1 MNAPTSVITPEIRKM
16 IEDQLPG
23 QVGTILKDRLALLDK
38 LEPLSRT
45 LTQETLDLRAKVE
58 GLEKQILD
66 QTALDK
72 KRAEL
77 TTLQEDVA
85 RRERDMKVTMLELRA
100 AEAEKRADNAYELVR
115 TLVKTPDR
123 IKTIT
128 ESANTPVGV
137 NGGPNSCGFVQQSTE
152 TRTVTESQHLD

>member
-23 QVGTILKDRLALLDK
+23 QVGTILKDRLALLDR

-45 LTQETLDLRAKVE
+45 LTQETVDLRAKVE

-72 KRAEL
+72 KLLEL
-77 TTLQEDVA
+77 KTLQEDVA
-85 RRERDMKVTMLELRA
+85 SRERDMKVTLLELRA
-100 AEAEKRADNAYELVR
+100 AEAERRADNAYELVR

-123 IKTIT
+123 IKSIT
-128 ESANTPVGV
+128 ESANVPVGV
-137 NGGPNSCGFVQQSTE
+137 NGGGSSCGFVQQGTSNS
-152 TRTVTESQHLD
+152 TVTETESLG